1 VAHVKEQS
9 LVDRLSKFLFEDL
22 WEAGIGGAS
31 RMLRA
36 AVGCTRVAF
45 IAAEGFWADLC
56 LIRASALTYTSLL
69 GLVPVLAIAFAFLR
83 GMGWEGERLETYALS
98 KIGVLS
104 PEAIK
109 MVVSYIDNTSI
120 AGLGVIG
127 GSFLVITF
135 ISVMATVEGSFNA
148 IWGDV
153 PARPFTRK
161 IGEYVAVLI
170 IAPVLLAVATSLN
183 AAVQSNLI
191 GQWLGGQ
198 GGMIGETAKQA
209 MGYSAYA
216 TMWLLFAFIYMFMPN
231 TKVRLGPALIGGV
244 LAGSAWQLTQWGY
257 IHFQIGMG
265 KYNAIYGAMAQLP
278 ILMVWLYIS
287 WVIVLAGAEIAY
299 AVQSVAGYSR
309 ERRTVSME
317 SFALRE
323 YIGLAV
329 VAELARAS
337 IRHTQAVTFDDL
349 AAKLDVPVGRVHAVV
364 KDLIGVGLVRVTG
377 AADEELVLAFAPDSV
392 TVDWIVEVLRGGGKV
407 DHDSLP
413 GECPAPVKEVMRKLT
428 EGRQQSLAELTARDL
443 AG

>member
-1 VAHVKEQS
+1 LAEVKEHN
-9 LVDRLSKFLFEDL
+9 LVDRLSKFLFEGL
-22 WEAGIGGAS
+22 WEAGFGGAS

-56 LIRASALTYTSLL
+56 MLRASALTYTTLL

-83 GMGWEGERLETYALS
+83 GMGWQGERLESYALS

-104 PEAIK
+104 PDAIK

-127 GSFLVITF
+127 GSFLLFTF
-135 ISVMATVEGSFNA
+135 VSVMATVEGSFNA

-191 GQWLGGQ
+191 GQWFGGQ

-244 LAGSAWQLTQWGY
+244 LAGSAWQLTQWAY
-257 IHFQIGMG
+257 IHFQIGMA

-278 ILMVWLYIS
+278 ILMVWLYLS

-337 IRHTQAVTFDDL
+337 IRHTGTVTFDQV

-364 KDLIGVGLVRVTG
+364 KDLLGVGLVRLTG
-377 AADEELVLAFAPDSV
+377 PADEELVLAFAPDSV
-392 TVDWIVEVLRGGGKV
+392 TVDWVVEVLRGGGKV
-407 DHDSLP
+407 DHESLP
-413 GECPAPVKEVMRKLT
+413 GDCAAPVKQVMRKLT
-428 EGRQQSLAELTARDL
+428 DGRRASLGEMTARDL